1 VSARRALAV
10 YRLIFSALIIVA
22 SFQTLLAAQGD
33 HAVVLLAVTEIAGA
47 LILCWRRTQARR
59 CTSAGCVRLR
69 SGDIGDAR

>member
-47 LILCWRRTQARR
+47 LILCWRRTQWLGLHFCWLCSPA
-59 CTSAGCVRLR
+59 LR
-69 SGDIGDAR
+69 